1 MIYDSGQNNV
11 VYVQKSIHE
20 SKSMEHCRRKCE
32 RHRHCKFWTY
42 SAVESFETTT
52 QSSENDHHHHN
63 HTRVKRNHDGVSEC
77 GLRYRVFPKYC
88 VNISVKLMVYL
99 SNNKRPVRTISKYT
113 GL

>member
-1 MIYDSGQNNV
+1 MIYDLGQNNV
-11 VYVQKSIHE
+11 VYVQDSMYKGKSQP
-20 SKSMEHCRRKCE
+20 
-32 RHRHCKFWTY
+32 HCKRMCKMTPGCTFWTY
-42 SAVESFETTT
+42 SAMRGH
-52 QSSENDHHHHN
+52 ENDHHHHN